1 MMLLLRG
8 LAFPIRLL
16 LMACAIISLFMG
28 YLQGVGLYAAIL
40 GGVCSVVAGLQ
51 LAKTKLH
58 TRGLILL
65 TLFSLLSTWGLG
77 FSMGYF
83 SLYASIFGISNAIS
97 LQLLVYGFGFVFCFA
112 TLLRTF
118 AIRFNS
124 IYFVEFWLLA
134 LAAAAAFA
142 PHRNHIIL
150 QPLWLSDWAWRN
162 GLEPTLVLGLVGLFL
177 ALLLG
182 VVTLLE
188 KTKRFPFVLV
198 LLPLLAFFAF
208 LFIDP
213 TELNEEDPPNA
224 GNDLLES
231 MNGQEKPSKGGGN
244 GSSDSKQESARNPNG
259 GSGAGEAKP
268 IAVVILETDYA
279 PESGYFYLR
288 QEGLSSYTGKRL
300 NASRDRDVPYD
311 GIVGFP
317 AQITRA
323 KEIPPQEYRLSIR
336 GHVALL
342 APHTAPFGVESIT
355 YYEPTKN
362 PRPAMFNRTYN
373 FESSAQNI
381 SYEELISFNMGDEE
395 WSDALWEHYTKG
407 PSNPKYKELA
417 EEIIAT
423 LPEEWQENPFAK
435 ALAIKLWLDEK
446 TRYTKKV
453 RHAEATDPTAEF
465 LFGPINQYIG
475 YCVHTSHAAVF
486 LWRAIGIPAR
496 VGVGYAIDVQNSK
509 TDGFVVYDGDA
520 HAWPELYFE
529 GVGWIAL
536 DIAPAENLDE
546 GGNPPDPALQDS
558 LMELAKADEDSQFRE
573 PIDWGALWAKWK
585 WPMLFGLCGVVLSVF
600 FGHYAVKIYRRFRP
614 KWSPKA
620 QFVYIAAIDFL
631 SENGIRREPGES
643 PERFAHRVQSQ
654 SFEVITNMHIAASL
668 GGKTDV
674 SPVEKLVEMGQE
686 LQGISF
692 FRRLVGILNPFSF
705 YLSR

>member
-1 MMLLLRG
+1 MLLMRG
-8 LAFPIRLL
+8 LAFTLRLL

-28 YLQGVGLYAAIL
+28 YLQGIGLYAAIL
-40 GGVCSVVAGLQ
+40 GAMCSVVAGLL
-51 LAKTKLH
+51 LAKTKMH
-58 TRGLILL
+58 TRALVAI
-65 TLFSLLSTWGLG
+65 TIFSLLGTWGLG
-77 FSMGYF
+77 FSIGYL
-83 SLYASIFGISNAIS
+83 SVYAEVIGISNAIS
-97 LQLLVYGFGFVFCFA
+97 LQLIVYGFGFVFWLA
-112 TLLRTF
+112 TIVRTL
-118 AIRFNS
+118 AIRHNTM
-124 IYFVEFWLLA
+124 YFIEFWLLA
-134 LAAAAAFA
+134 LSAAAAFA
-142 PHRNHIIL
+142 PHRNHIVL

-182 VVTLLE
+182 MVTLLE
-188 KTKRFPFVLV
+188 KTKRIPVIVLF
-198 LLPLLAFFAF
+198 LPLLSFLAF

-213 TELNEEDPPNA
+213 TALNEEEPPSQ

-231 MNGQEKPSKGGGN
+231 MGGNNKSEQGGGGKGN
-244 GSSDSKQESARNPNG
+244 SDPKQESARKPSEGDG
-259 GSGAGEAKP
+259 GGEAKP
-268 IAVVILETDYA
+268 VAVVILETDFA

-288 QEGLSSYTGKRL
+288 QEGLSSFTGKRL
-300 NASRDRDVPYD
+300 NASRDRNIPYD

-317 AQITRA
+317 AQTTTVQ
-323 KEIPPQEYRLSIR
+323 EIPPDEFRLSIK

-362 PRPAMFNRTYN
+362 PRPAMFNRTYD

-381 SYEELISFNMGDEE
+381 SYEELIAFNMGDEE
-395 WSDALWEHYTKG
+395 WSDQLWEHYTKG
-407 PSNPKYKELA
+407 PSNPQYKELA

-465 LFGPINQYIG
+465 LFGPTNQYIG

-496 VGVGYAIDVQNSK
+496 VGVGYAIDMQNAK

-536 DIAPAENLDE
+536 DIAPAENLDDN
-546 GGNPPDPALQDS
+546 GNPPDPALQDS

-573 PIDWGALWAKWK
+573 PIDWAALWAQWK
-585 WPMLFGLCGVVLSVF
+585 WPLFFAVIGGILSVVGAH
-600 FGHYAVKIYRRFRP
+600 FGIKLYRRFRP
-614 KWSPKA
+614 IWAPHPR
-620 QFVYIAAIDFL
+620 FVYIAAIDFL
-631 SENGIRREPGES
+631 SENGIRRERGET
-643 PERFAHRVQSQ
+643 PERFARRVQSP
-654 SFEVITNMHIAASL
+654 SFEAITNAHIAATL
-668 GGKTDV
+668 GGKKDC
-674 SPVEKLVEMGQE
+674 PPPEKLSDMGQE
-686 LQGISF
+686 LSNLSF